1 MHIYTKNN
9 KLYPSVTTVV
19 GYFKPLET
27 FESLMKWSN
36 FLGFKHKDYIKERD
50 NKAAFGTAVH
60 ETVAGLLT
68 NTPVDKSVSDS
79 LTINYLADYA
89 DAIKYF
95 ERFMMVEMIHP
106 IDTIF
111 SEETIVSEKL
121 GYAGTIDWLGTY
133 KNKTFLFDFKTSA
146 SMHETMKLQLSAYRW
161 MLRCLH
167 NINVDTL
174 CIVRLDKNVDGL
186 YEEFTLDLNE
196 EYNKQLMNHCES
208 CFASLVN
215 GYYERMYIEKEFKER
230 MKTNVL

>member
-27 FESLMKWSN
+27 FESLMKLSN

-133 KNKTFLFDFKTSA
+133 KNKTFLFDFKTSS
-146 SMHETMKLQLSAYRW
+146 SMHETMKLQLSAYRK
-161 MLRCLH
+161 LLKEERD
-167 NINVDTL
+167 IIIDGAAIVFISKKGVTL
-174 CIVRLDKNVDGL
+174 QEVPLDELDKVYKKFEVMLQLFEL
-186 YEEFTLDLNE
+186 YRDDLI
-196 EYNKQLMNHCES
+196 
-208 CFASLVN
+208 
-215 GYYERMYIEKEFKER
+215 IEPDDLIQCDL
-230 MKTNVL
+230 TNP

>member
-50 NKAAFGTAVH
+50 NKATFGTAVH

-133 KNKTFLFDFKTSA
+133 KNKTFLFDFKTSS
-146 SMHETMKLQLSAYRW
+146 SMHETMKLQLSAYRK
-161 MLRCLH
+161 LLKEERD
-167 NINVDTL
+167 ITIDGAAIVFISKKGVTL
-174 CIVRLDKNVDGL
+174 QEVSLDELDKVYKKFEVMLQLFEL
-186 YEEFTLDLNE
+186 YRDDLI
-196 EYNKQLMNHCES
+196 
-208 CFASLVN
+208 
-215 GYYERMYIEKEFKER
+215 IEPDDLIQCDL
-230 MKTNVL
+230 TNP

>member
-133 KNKTFLFDFKTSA
+133 KNKTFLFDFKTSS
-146 SMHETMKLQLSAYRW
+146 SMHETMKLQLSAYRK
-161 MLRCLH
+161 LLKEERD
-167 NINVDTL
+167 ITIDGAAIVFISKKGVTL
-174 CIVRLDKNVDGL
+174 QEVPLDELDKVYKKFEVMLQLFEL
-186 YEEFTLDLNE
+186 YRDDLI
-196 EYNKQLMNHCES
+196 
-208 CFASLVN
+208 
-215 GYYERMYIEKEFKER
+215 IEPDDLIQCDL
-230 MKTNVL
+230 TNP

>member
-1 MHIYTKNN
+1 MHIYTKN

-133 KNKTFLFDFKTSA
+133 KNKTFLFDFKTSS
-146 SMHETMKLQLSAYRW
+146 SMHETMKLQLSAYRK
-161 MLRCLH
+161 LLKEEKD
-167 NINVDTL
+167 ITIDGAAIVFISKKGVTL
-174 CIVRLDKNVDGL
+174 QEVSLDELDKVYKKFEVMLQLFEL
-186 YEEFTLDLNE
+186 YRDDLI
-196 EYNKQLMNHCES
+196 
-208 CFASLVN
+208 
-215 GYYERMYIEKEFKER
+215 IEPDDLIQCDL
-230 MKTNVL
+230 TNP

>member
-95 ERFMMVEMIHP
+95 ERFMMAEMIHP

-133 KNKTFLFDFKTSA
+133 KNKTFLFDFKTSS
-146 SMHETMKLQLSAYRW
+146 SMHETMKLQLSAYRK
-161 MLRCLH
+161 LLKEER
-167 NINVDTL
+167 NITIDGAAIVFISKKGVTL
-174 CIVRLDKNVDGL
+174 QEVPLDELDKVYKKFEVMLQLFEL
-186 YEEFTLDLNE
+186 YRDDLI
-196 EYNKQLMNHCES
+196 
-208 CFASLVN
+208 
-215 GYYERMYIEKEFKER
+215 IEPDDLIQCDL
-230 MKTNVL
+230 TNP

>member
-133 KNKTFLFDFKTSA
+133 KNKTFLFDFKTSS
-146 SMHETMKLQLSAYRW
+146 SMHETMKLQLSAYRK
-161 MLRCLH
+161 LLKEERD
-167 NINVDTL
+167 IIIDGAAIVFISKKGVTL
-174 CIVRLDKNVDGL
+174 QEVPLDELDKVYKKFEVMLQLFEL
-186 YEEFTLDLNE
+186 YRDDLI
-196 EYNKQLMNHCES
+196 
-208 CFASLVN
+208 
-215 GYYERMYIEKEFKER
+215 IEPDDLIQCDL
-230 MKTNVL
+230 TNP

>member
-133 KNKTFLFDFKTSA
+133 KNKTFLFDFKTSS
-146 SMHETMKLQLSAYRW
+146 SMHETMKLQLSAYRK
-161 MLRCLH
+161 LLKEER
-167 NINVDTL
+167 NITIDGAAIVFISKKGVTL
-174 CIVRLDKNVDGL
+174 QEVSLDELDKVYKKFEVMLQLFEL
-186 YEEFTLDLNE
+186 YRDDLI
-196 EYNKQLMNHCES
+196 
-208 CFASLVN
+208 
-215 GYYERMYIEKEFKER
+215 IEPDDLIQCDL
-230 MKTNVL
+230 TNP

>member
-9 KLYPSVTTVV
+9 RLYPSVTTVV

-133 KNKTFLFDFKTSA
+133 KNKTFLFDFKTSS
-146 SMHETMKLQLSAYRW
+146 SMHETMKLQLSAYRK
-161 MLRCLH
+161 LLKEEKD
-167 NINVDTL
+167 ITIDGAAIVFISKKGVTL
-174 CIVRLDKNVDGL
+174 QEVSLDELDKVYKKFEVMLQLFEL
-186 YEEFTLDLNE
+186 YRDDLI
-196 EYNKQLMNHCES
+196 
-208 CFASLVN
+208 
-215 GYYERMYIEKEFKER
+215 IEPDDLIQCDL
-230 MKTNVL
+230 TNP

>member
-1 MHIYTKNN
+1 MHIYTKND

-133 KNKTFLFDFKTSA
+133 KNKTFLFDFKTSS
-146 SMHETMKLQLSAYRW
+146 SMHETMKLQLSAYRK
-161 MLRCLH
+161 LLKEEKD
-167 NINVDTL
+167 ITIDGAAIVFISKKGVTL
-174 CIVRLDKNVDGL
+174 QEVSLDELDKVYKKFEIMLQLFEL
-186 YEEFTLDLNE
+186 YRDDLVIT
-196 EYNKQLMNHCES
+196 QDDLIQCD
-208 CFASLVN
+208 L
-215 GYYERMYIEKEFKER
+215 
-230 MKTNVL
+230 TNP

>member
-133 KNKTFLFDFKTSA
+133 KNKTFLFDFKTSS
-146 SMHETMKLQLSAYRW
+146 SMHETMKLQLSAYRK
-161 MLRCLH
+161 LLKEERD
-167 NINVDTL
+167 ITIDGAAIVFISKKGVTL
-174 CIVRLDKNVDGL
+174 QEVSLDELDKAYKKFEVMLQLFEL
-186 YEEFTLDLNE
+186 YRDDLI
-196 EYNKQLMNHCES
+196 
-208 CFASLVN
+208 
-215 GYYERMYIEKEFKER
+215 IEPDDLIQCDL
-230 MKTNVL
+230 TNP

>member
-95 ERFMMVEMIHP
+95 ERFMMVEIIHP

-133 KNKTFLFDFKTSA
+133 KNKTFLFDFKTSS
-146 SMHETMKLQLSAYRW
+146 SMHETMKLQLSAYRK
-161 MLRCLH
+161 LLKEERD
-167 NINVDTL
+167 ITIDGAAIVFISKKGVTL
-174 CIVRLDKNVDGL
+174 QEVSLDELDKVYKKFEVMLQLFEL
-186 YEEFTLDLNE
+186 YRDDLI
-196 EYNKQLMNHCES
+196 
-208 CFASLVN
+208 
-215 GYYERMYIEKEFKER
+215 IEPDDLIQCDL
-230 MKTNVL
+230 TNP

>member
-89 DAIKYF
+89 DAIKHF

-133 KNKTFLFDFKTSA
+133 KNKTFLFDFKTSS
-146 SMHETMKLQLSAYRW
+146 SMHETMKLQLSAYRK
-161 MLRCLH
+161 LLKEERD
-167 NINVDTL
+167 IIIDGAAIVFISKKGVTL
-174 CIVRLDKNVDGL
+174 QEVSLDELDKVYKKFEVMLQLFEL
-186 YEEFTLDLNE
+186 YRDDLI
-196 EYNKQLMNHCES
+196 
-208 CFASLVN
+208 
-215 GYYERMYIEKEFKER
+215 IEPDDLIQCDL
-230 MKTNVL
+230 TNP

>member
-133 KNKTFLFDFKTSA
+133 KNKTFLFDFKTSS
-146 SMHETMKLQLSAYRW
+146 SMHETMKLQLSAYRK
-161 MLRCLH
+161 LLKEERD
-167 NINVDTL
+167 IIIDGAAIVFISKKGVTL
-174 CIVRLDKNVDGL
+174 QEVSLDELDKVYKKFEVMLQLFEL
-186 YEEFTLDLNE
+186 YRDDLI
-196 EYNKQLMNHCES
+196 
-208 CFASLVN
+208 
-215 GYYERMYIEKEFKER
+215 IEPDDLIQCDL
-230 MKTNVL
+230 TNP

>member
-133 KNKTFLFDFKTSA
+133 KNKTFLFDFKTSS
-146 SMHETMKLQLSAYRW
+146 SMHETMKLQLSAYRK
-161 MLRCLH
+161 LLKEERDVT
-167 NINVDTL
+167 IDGAAIVFISKKGVTL
-174 CIVRLDKNVDGL
+174 QEVSLDELDKVYKKFEVMLQLFEL
-186 YEEFTLDLNE
+186 YRDDLI
-196 EYNKQLMNHCES
+196 
-208 CFASLVN
+208 
-215 GYYERMYIEKEFKER
+215 IEPDDLIQCDL
-230 MKTNVL
+230 TNP

>member
-50 NKAAFGTAVH
+50 NKAAFGTVVH

-133 KNKTFLFDFKTSA
+133 KNKTFLFDFKTSS
-146 SMHETMKLQLSAYRW
+146 SMHETMKLQLSAYRK
-161 MLRCLH
+161 LLKEERD
-167 NINVDTL
+167 ITIDGAAIVFISKKGVTL
-174 CIVRLDKNVDGL
+174 QEVSLDELDKVYKKFEVMLQLFEL
-186 YEEFTLDLNE
+186 YRDDLI
-196 EYNKQLMNHCES
+196 
-208 CFASLVN
+208 
-215 GYYERMYIEKEFKER
+215 IEPDDLIQCDL
-230 MKTNVL
+230 TNP

>member
-106 IDTIF
+106 IDTKF

-133 KNKTFLFDFKTSA
+133 KNKTFLFDFKTSS
-146 SMHETMKLQLSAYRW
+146 SMHETMKLQLSAYRK
-161 MLRCLH
+161 LLKEERD
-167 NINVDTL
+167 ITIDGAAIVFISKKGVTL
-174 CIVRLDKNVDGL
+174 QEVSLDELDKVYKKFEVMLQLFEL
-186 YEEFTLDLNE
+186 YRDDLI
-196 EYNKQLMNHCES
+196 
-208 CFASLVN
+208 
-215 GYYERMYIEKEFKER
+215 IEPDDLIQCDL
-230 MKTNVL
+230 TNP

>member
-106 IDTIF
+106 IDTTF

-133 KNKTFLFDFKTSA
+133 KNKTFLFDFKTSS
-146 SMHETMKLQLSAYRW
+146 SMHETMKLQLSAYRK
-161 MLRCLH
+161 LLKEERD
-167 NINVDTL
+167 ITIDGAAIVFISKKGVTL
-174 CIVRLDKNVDGL
+174 QEVSLDELDKVYKKFEVMLQLFEL
-186 YEEFTLDLNE
+186 YRDDLI
-196 EYNKQLMNHCES
+196 
-208 CFASLVN
+208 
-215 GYYERMYIEKEFKER
+215 IEPDDLIQCDL
-230 MKTNVL
+230 TNP

>member
-133 KNKTFLFDFKTSA
+133 KNKTFLFDFKTSS
-146 SMHETMKLQLSAYRW
+146 SMHETMKLQLSAYRK
-161 MLRCLH
+161 LLKEERD
-167 NINVDTL
+167 ITIDGAAIVFISKKGVTL
-174 CIVRLDKNVDGL
+174 QEVSLDELDKVYKKFEVMLQLFEL
-186 YEEFTLDLNE
+186 YRDDLII
-196 EYNKQLMNHCES
+196 QPDDLIQCD
-208 CFASLVN
+208 L
-215 GYYERMYIEKEFKER
+215 
-230 MKTNVL
+230 TNP

>member
-133 KNKTFLFDFKTSA
+133 KNKTFLFDFKTSS
-146 SMHETMKLQLSAYRW
+146 SMHETMKLQLSAYRK
-161 MLRCLH
+161 LLKEERD
-167 NINVDTL
+167 ITIDGAAIVFISKKGVTL
-174 CIVRLDKNVDGL
+174 QEVPLDELDKAYKKFEVMLQLFEL
-186 YEEFTLDLNE
+186 YRDDLI
-196 EYNKQLMNHCES
+196 
-208 CFASLVN
+208 
-215 GYYERMYIEKEFKER
+215 IEPDDLIQCDL
-230 MKTNVL
+230 TNP

>member
-68 NTPVDKSVSDS
+68 STPVDKSVSDS

-133 KNKTFLFDFKTSA
+133 KNKTFLFDFKTSS
-146 SMHETMKLQLSAYRW
+146 SMHETMKLQLSAYRK
-161 MLRCLH
+161 LLKEDKD
-167 NINVDTL
+167 ITIDGAAIVFISKKGVTL
-174 CIVRLDKNVDGL
+174 QEVSLDELDKVYKKFEVMLQLFVYLLESLL
-186 YEEFTLDLNE
+186 YL
-196 EYNKQLMNHCES
+196 
-208 CFASLVN
+208 
-215 GYYERMYIEKEFKER
+215 
-230 MKTNVL
+230 

>member
-95 ERFMMVEMIHP
+95 ERCMMVEMIHP

-121 GYAGTIDWLGTY
+121 
-133 KNKTFLFDFKTSA
+133 SA
-146 SMHETMKLQLSAYRW
+146 LS
-161 MLRCLH
+161 LRNGRH
-167 NINVDTL
+167 I
-174 CIVRLDKNVDGL
+174 
-186 YEEFTLDLNE
+186 
-196 EYNKQLMNHCES
+196 EYSALP
-208 CFASLVN
+208 
-215 GYYERMYIEKEFKER
+215 
-230 MKTNVL
+230 

>member
-133 KNKTFLFDFKTSA
+133 KNKTFLFDFKTSS
-146 SMHETMKLQLSAYRW
+146 SMHETMKLQLSAYRK
-161 MLRCLH
+161 LLKEERD
-167 NINVDTL
+167 ITIDGAAIVFISKKGVTL
-174 CIVRLDKNVDGL
+174 QEVSLDELDKVYKKFEVMLQLFEL
-186 YEEFTLDLNE
+186 YRDELIIEPDDLI
-196 EYNKQLMNHCES
+196 QCDL
-208 CFASLVN
+208 
-215 GYYERMYIEKEFKER
+215 
-230 MKTNVL
+230 TNP

>member
-133 KNKTFLFDFKTSA
+133 KNKTFLFDFKTSS
-146 SMHETMKLQLSAYRW
+146 SMHETMKLQLSAYRK
-161 MLRCLH
+161 LLKEEKD
-167 NINVDTL
+167 ITIDGAAIVFISKKGVTL
-174 CIVRLDKNVDGL
+174 QEVSLDELDKVYKKFEVMLQLFEL
-186 YEEFTLDLNE
+186 YQDDLI
-196 EYNKQLMNHCES
+196 
-208 CFASLVN
+208 
-215 GYYERMYIEKEFKER
+215 IEPDDLIQCDL
-230 MKTNVL
+230 TNP

>member
-111 SEETIVSEKL
+111 SEETIVSENL

-133 KNKTFLFDFKTSA
+133 KNKTFLFDFKTSS
-146 SMHETMKLQLSAYRW
+146 SMHETMKLQLSAYRK
-161 MLRCLH
+161 LLKEERD
-167 NINVDTL
+167 IIIDGAAIVFISKKGVTL
-174 CIVRLDKNVDGL
+174 QEVSLDELDKVYKKFEVMLQLFEL
-186 YEEFTLDLNE
+186 YRDDLI
-196 EYNKQLMNHCES
+196 
-208 CFASLVN
+208 
-215 GYYERMYIEKEFKER
+215 IEPDDLIQCDL
-230 MKTNVL
+230 TNP

>member
-133 KNKTFLFDFKTSA
+133 KNKTFLFDFKTSS
-146 SMHETMKLQLSAYRW
+146 SMHETMKLQLSAYRK
-161 MLRCLH
+161 LLKEERD
-167 NINVDTL
+167 ITIDGAAIVFISKKGVTL
-174 CIVRLDKNVDGL
+174 QEVSLDELDKVYKKFEVMLQLFEL
-186 YEEFTLDLNE
+186 YRDDLI
-196 EYNKQLMNHCES
+196 
-208 CFASLVN
+208 
-215 GYYERMYIEKEFKER
+215 IEPDDLIQCDL
-230 MKTNVL
+230 TNP

>member
-133 KNKTFLFDFKTSA
+133 KNKTFLFDFKTSS
-146 SMHETMKLQLSAYRW
+146 SMHETMKLQLSAYRK
-161 MLRCLH
+161 LLKEEKD
-167 NINVDTL
+167 ITIDGAAIVFISKKGVTL
-174 CIVRLDKNVDGL
+174 QEVSLDELDKVYKKFEVMLQLFEL
-186 YEEFTLDLNE
+186 YRDDLI
-196 EYNKQLMNHCES
+196 
-208 CFASLVN
+208 
-215 GYYERMYIEKEFKER
+215 IEPDDLIQCDL
-230 MKTNVL
+230 TNP

>member
-68 NTPVDKSVSDS
+68 NAPVDKSVSDS

-133 KNKTFLFDFKTSA
+133 KNKTFLFDFKTSS
-146 SMHETMKLQLSAYRW
+146 SMHETMKLQLSAYRK
-161 MLRCLH
+161 LLKEERD
-167 NINVDTL
+167 ITIDGAAIVFISKKGVTL
-174 CIVRLDKNVDGL
+174 QEVSLDELDKVYKKFEVMLQLFEL
-186 YEEFTLDLNE
+186 YRDDLI
-196 EYNKQLMNHCES
+196 
-208 CFASLVN
+208 
-215 GYYERMYIEKEFKER
+215 IEPDDLIQCDL
-230 MKTNVL
+230 TNP

>member
-95 ERFMMVEMIHP
+95 ERFMMVEMIHST
-106 IDTIF
+106 DTIF

-133 KNKTFLFDFKTSA
+133 KNKTFLFDFKTSS
-146 SMHETMKLQLSAYRW
+146 SMHETMKLQLSAYRK
-161 MLRCLH
+161 LLKEERD
-167 NINVDTL
+167 ITIDGAAIVFISKKGVTL
-174 CIVRLDKNVDGL
+174 QEVSLDELDKVYKKFEVMLQLFEL
-186 YEEFTLDLNE
+186 YRDDLI
-196 EYNKQLMNHCES
+196 
-208 CFASLVN
+208 
-215 GYYERMYIEKEFKER
+215 IEPDDLIQCDL
-230 MKTNVL
+230 TNP

>member
-106 IDTIF
+106 IDTTF

-133 KNKTFLFDFKTSA
+133 KNKTFLFDFKTSS
-146 SMHETMKLQLSAYRW
+146 SMHETMKLQLSAYRK
-161 MLRCLH
+161 LLKEER
-167 NINVDTL
+167 NITIDGAAIVFISKKGVTL
-174 CIVRLDKNVDGL
+174 QEVSLDELDKVYKKFEVMLQLFEL
-186 YEEFTLDLNE
+186 YRDDLI
-196 EYNKQLMNHCES
+196 
-208 CFASLVN
+208 
-215 GYYERMYIEKEFKER
+215 IEPDDLIQCDL
-230 MKTNVL
+230 TNP

>member
-68 NTPVDKSVSDS
+68 NTPIDKSVSDS

-133 KNKTFLFDFKTSA
+133 KNKTFLFDFKTSS
-146 SMHETMKLQLSAYRW
+146 SMHETMKLQLSAYRK
-161 MLRCLH
+161 LLKEERD
-167 NINVDTL
+167 ITIDGAAIVFISKKGVTL
-174 CIVRLDKNVDGL
+174 QEVSLDELDKVYKKFEVMLQLFEL
-186 YEEFTLDLNE
+186 YRDDLI
-196 EYNKQLMNHCES
+196 
-208 CFASLVN
+208 
-215 GYYERMYIEKEFKER
+215 IEPDDLIQCDL
-230 MKTNVL
+230 TNP

>member
-36 FLGFKHKDYIKERD
+36 FLGFKHKDYKKERD

-68 NTPVDKSVSDS
+68 NTPVDKSVSDA

-133 KNKTFLFDFKTSA
+133 KNKTFLFDFKTSS
-146 SMHETMKLQLSAYRW
+146 SMHETMKLQLSAYRK
-161 MLRCLH
+161 LLKEERDVT
-167 NINVDTL
+167 IDGTAIVFISKKGVTL
-174 CIVRLDKNVDGL
+174 QEVSLDELDKVYKKFEVMLQLFEL
-186 YEEFTLDLNE
+186 YRDELIIEPDDLI
-196 EYNKQLMNHCES
+196 QCDL
-208 CFASLVN
+208 
-215 GYYERMYIEKEFKER
+215 
-230 MKTNVL
+230 TNP

>member
-1 MHIYTKNN
+1 MHIYTENN

-111 SEETIVSEKL
+111 SEETVVSEKL

-133 KNKTFLFDFKTSA
+133 KNKTFLFDFKTSS
-146 SMHETMKLQLSAYRW
+146 SMHETMKLQLSAYRK
-161 MLRCLH
+161 LLKEERD
-167 NINVDTL
+167 ITIDGAAIVFISKKGVTL
-174 CIVRLDKNVDGL
+174 QEVSLDELDKVYKKFEVMLQLFEL
-186 YEEFTLDLNE
+186 YRDDLI
-196 EYNKQLMNHCES
+196 
-208 CFASLVN
+208 
-215 GYYERMYIEKEFKER
+215 IEPDDLIQCDL
-230 MKTNVL
+230 TNP

>member
-68 NTPVDKSVSDS
+68 NTPIDKSVSDS

-133 KNKTFLFDFKTSA
+133 KNKTFLFDFKTSS
-146 SMHETMKLQLSAYRW
+146 SMHETMKLQLSAYRK
-161 MLRCLH
+161 LLKEERD
-167 NINVDTL
+167 ITIDGAAIVFISKKGVTL
-174 CIVRLDKNVDGL
+174 QEVSLDELDKVYKKFEGMLQLFEL
-186 YEEFTLDLNE
+186 YRDDLI
-196 EYNKQLMNHCES
+196 
-208 CFASLVN
+208 
-215 GYYERMYIEKEFKER
+215 IEPDDLIQCDL
-230 MKTNVL
+230 TNP

>member
-89 DAIKYF
+89 DAIKHF

-133 KNKTFLFDFKTSA
+133 KNKTFLFDFKTSS
-146 SMHETMKLQLSAYRW
+146 SMHETMKLQLSAYRK
-161 MLRCLH
+161 LLKEERD
-167 NINVDTL
+167 ITIDGAAIVFISKKGVTL
-174 CIVRLDKNVDGL
+174 QEVSLDELDKVYKKFEVMLQLFEL
-186 YEEFTLDLNE
+186 YRDDLI
-196 EYNKQLMNHCES
+196 
-208 CFASLVN
+208 
-215 GYYERMYIEKEFKER
+215 IEPDDLIQCDL
-230 MKTNVL
+230 TNP

>member
-133 KNKTFLFDFKTSA
+133 KNKTFLFDFKTSS
-146 SMHETMKLQLSAYRW
+146 SMHETMKLQLSAYRK
-161 MLRCLH
+161 LLKEERD
-167 NINVDTL
+167 ITIDGAAIVFISKKGVTL
-174 CIVRLDKNVDGL
+174 QEVSLDELDKVYKKFEVMLQLFEL
-186 YEEFTLDLNE
+186 YRDDLI
-196 EYNKQLMNHCES
+196 
-208 CFASLVN
+208 
-215 GYYERMYIEKEFKER
+215 IEADDLIQCDL
-230 MKTNVL
+230 TNP